1 MAITLDPTASTAP
14 IAGPIV
20 HTPVSDAPIYA
31 PFTIV
36 IDSAEQ
42 QPFTFTGLRAD
53 AAKNY
58 APLIVRTEVSSLGR
72 YPNSLGDYTIAGY
85 EGRCH
90 IERKSLGDA
99 VSTFLGFGDRGEQRT
114 RFTSELANLAAIQSA
129 GGSAAVVIEANFSQ
143 VWHAAPRTPNRTLE
157 QNQASIRWQVR
168 AWQQQFPAVQ
178 WLWCDG
184 RREAEEE
191 AYWWFRRWW
200 DGERKRE
207 KKAAKEAKAAAVLDV
222 SVT

>member
-1 MAITLDPTASTAP
+1 MAITLDPTASAAP
-14 IAGPIV
+14 IAGPV
-20 HTPVSDAPIYA
+20 VRTPTSDAPIYA
-31 PFTIV
+31 PFTIL

-58 APLIVRTEVSSLGR
+58 APLIVRTETASLGR
-72 YPNSLGDYTIAGY
+72 YPNSLGDYTIQGY

-99 VSTFLGFGDRGEQRT
+99 VSTFLGFGDGGQQRT
-114 RFTSELANLAAIQSA
+114 RFTSELANLAAIEC
-129 GGSAAVVIEANFSQ
+129 GAVVVEANFSA

-200 DGERKRE
+200 EAERKRE
-207 KKAAKEAKAAAVLDV
+207 RAEVRAAKKLTKETML
-222 SVT
+222 T